1 VELTTHCLGC
11 LVLGA
16 GARIPALCD
25 QVFALGT
32 ARRTPQGAQHQAP
45 APRQEARVS
54 QRLCK
59 SFGISILLCYSAT
72 ILVATV
78 SLHRPVVVTSE
89 RKRLSL
95 LRAPMRE
102 RERVDVRGLAMS
114 ALVNR

>member
-1 VELTTHCLGC
+1 MELTTHSWGC

-16 GARIPALCD
+16 GARIPALC
-25 QVFALGT
+25 
-32 ARRTPQGAQHQAP
+32 ARYLLSAP
-45 APRQEARVS
+45 HDAHRRGHSTKHRHPRQEAPVS